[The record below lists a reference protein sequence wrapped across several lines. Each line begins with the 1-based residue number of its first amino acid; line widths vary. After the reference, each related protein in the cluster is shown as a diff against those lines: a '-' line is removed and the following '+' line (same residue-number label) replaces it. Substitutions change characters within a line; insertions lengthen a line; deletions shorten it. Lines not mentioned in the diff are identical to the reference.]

1 MAKKIQNATLEN
13 TVPGTEESQ
22 LDRLTRQV
30 AEIFGMLEAA
40 NNRIAVLEAA
50 AESKA
55 GPKSERAMTEDDA
68 RRILALGDLEAAGHK
83 EAAEKLNLSYGQ
95 IYSCRKGF
103 TFKQIHKEV
112 EEKLKKAAAEVEEK
126 LEKAAAEV

>member
-1 MAKKIQNATLEN
+1 MAKNSKTVDQSNNETDGSVTLE
-13 TVPGTEESQ
+13 
-22 LDRLTRQV
+22 QV
-30 AEIFGMLEAA
+30 AVLANTLKEQLEAA
-40 NNRIAVLEAA
+40 MNRISALEAA

-55 GPKSERAMTEDDA
+55 GPKSERSMTDDDA

-103 TFKQIHKEV
+103 TFKHIHKEV
-112 EEKLKKAAAEVEEK
+112 EQKLKLAAAEQ
-126 LEKAAAEV
+126 

>member
-13 TVPGTEESQ
+13 TVPGTDESQ
-22 LDRLTRQV
+22 LECLTRQV

-40 NNRIAVLEAA
+40 NNKIAVLEAA

-68 RRILALGDLEAAGHK
+68 RRILEMGDLEAAGHK

-112 EEKLKKAAAEVEEK
+112 EMKLKEAAKEGQDE
-126 LEKAAAEV
+126 

>member
-1 MAKKIQNATLEN
+1 MAKTTKNANPEN
-13 TVPGTEESQ
+13 TVPGTDGSATLE
-22 LDRLTRQV
+22 QV
-30 AEIFGMLEAA
+30 AALANMLRDELAAATVRILALEAA
-40 NNRIAVLEAA
+40 NEA
-50 AESKA
+50 KA

-112 EEKLKKAAAEVEEK
+112 EEKLKKAAAEV
-126 LEKAAAEV
+126 

>member
-1 MAKKIQNATLEN
+1 MAKNTKSADQVVTDGSVTLE
-13 TVPGTEESQ
+13 
-22 LDRLTRQV
+22 QV
-30 AEIFGMLEAA
+30 AELANMLKEQLEAA
-40 NNRIAVLEAA
+40 TVRIMALESANEA
-50 AESKA
+50 KA

-112 EEKLKKAAAEVEEK
+112 EMKLKAAAAEV
-126 LEKAAAEV
+126 

>member
-1 MAKKIQNATLEN
+1 MAKN
-13 TVPGTEESQ
+13 TKTEAAETSANESQ
-22 LDRLTRQV
+22 LECLTRQV

-40 NNRIAVLEAA
+40 NNKIAVLEAA
-50 AESKA
+50 AEAKA
-55 GPKSERAMTEDDA
+55 GPKSERSMTDDDA

-103 TFKQIHKEV
+103 TFKHIHKEV
-112 EEKLKKAAAEVEEK
+112 EQKLKAAAAEV
-126 LEKAAAEV
+126 

>member
-1 MAKKIQNATLEN
+1 MKHQLIRRIKMAKKTQNATPEIS
-13 TVPGTEESQ
+13 VPETNESQ
-22 LDRLTRQV
+22 LECLTRQV
-30 AEIFGMLEAA
+30 AEIYGMLEAA
-40 NNRIAVLEAA
+40 NNKIAVLEAA

-112 EEKLKKAAAEVEEK
+112 EEKLKKAAAEV
-126 LEKAAAEV
+126 

>member
-1 MAKKIQNATLEN
+1 MAKNVKNANPEN
-13 TVPGTEESQ
+13 TVPSTDGSATLE
-22 LDRLTRQV
+22 QV
-30 AEIFGMLEAA
+30 AALANMLRDE
-40 NNRIAVLEAA
+40 LAA
-50 AESKA
+50 ATVRILALESANEAKA

-112 EEKLKKAAAEVEEK
+112 EMKLKEAAKEE
-126 LEKAAAEV
+126 

>member
-1 MAKKIQNATLEN
+1 MAKNTKPVAEVSATDGSATLE
-13 TVPGTEESQ
+13 
-22 LDRLTRQV
+22 QV
-30 AEIFGMLEAA
+30 AALANMLRDELAAATVRILALEAA
-40 NNRIAVLEAA
+40 NEA
-50 AESKA
+50 KA

-112 EEKLKKAAAEVEEK
+112 EEKLKKAAAEV
-126 LEKAAAEV
+126 

>member
-1 MAKKIQNATLEN
+1 MAKNTKPADQVVAEKPTTDGSVTLE
-13 TVPGTEESQ
+13 
-22 LDRLTRQV
+22 QV
-30 AEIFGMLEAA
+30 AVLANMLQEQLKEATDRIMALEAA
-40 NNRIAVLEAA
+40 NEA
-50 AESKA
+50 KA

-103 TFKQIHKEV
+103 TFKQIHKDV
-112 EEKLKKAAAEVEEK
+112 EQRLKEAAEVK
-126 LEKAAAEV
+126 

>member
-1 MAKKIQNATLEN
+1 MAKN
-13 TVPGTEESQ
+13 TKTEAAETSANESQ
-22 LDRLTRQV
+22 LECLTRQV

-40 NNRIAVLEAA
+40 NNKIAVLEAA
-50 AESKA
+50 AEAKA
-55 GPKSERAMTEDDA
+55 GPKSERSMTDDDA

-103 TFKQIHKEV
+103 TFKHIYKEV
-112 EEKLKKAAAEVEEK
+112 EQKLKAAAAEV
-126 LEKAAAEV
+126 

>member
-1 MAKKIQNATLEN
+1 MAKKTQNANSEI
-13 TVPGTEESQ
+13 TVPAEISATPESQ
-22 LDRLTRQV
+22 LDCLTRQV

-40 NNRIAVLEAA
+40 NNKIAVLEAA

-112 EEKLKKAAAEVEEK
+112 EEKLKKAAAEV
-126 LEKAAAEV
+126 